1 MVGSEQ
7 ALGESEKLLEEIKD
21 LLKNEGKEG
30 VELAQE
36 ALMEE
41 TDVQR
46 LRKALSFTRSSM
58 QEPTDYF
65 RTALL
70 SLCSKAVG
78 GSSRNTFSTGASL
91 VLFARAIGIHDDII
105 DQSRAKGGRLTA
117 PGMLGKDIALI
128 LSDILLF
135 KGFTLF
141 RKTLES
147 DVSLDRAVTVL
158 GVIEKI
164 WFEQSEGEVLE
175 IQSRGKTNLT
185 PEECLKKIRM
195 RASEMEACTRIGG
208 ILGGGSEGEVENLG
222 RYGRMLGMA
231 SILRNELVDMLEFKV
246 LYHRIRKES
255 LPLPLVYA
263 LQNPEARPKLI
274 ALISEKDLKKN
285 LKKISGL
292 VDKTGGMEY
301 VADLIGKRVHEALIS
316 IDIFKKRGVHQQLRL
331 LVVTLPI
338 RPQEWK
344 PILQMKS

>member
-46 LRKALSFTRSSM
+46 LRKALNFTRSCM

-78 GSSRNTFSTGASL
+78 GSSRVTLSVGASL
-91 VLFARAIGIHDDII
+91 VLFARAIGIHDDLI
-105 DQSRAKGGRLTA
+105 DQSRAKEGKLTA
-117 PGMLGKDIALI
+117 PGKLGKDVALI

-147 DVSLDRAVTVL
+147 EVPLDRVIAVL
-158 GVIEKI
+158 DVIEKV

-175 IQSRGKTNLT
+175 IQSRGETDIL
-185 PEECLKKIRM
+185 PQDCLKKIRM

-208 ILGGGSEGEVENLG
+208 ILGGGLESEIKNLG

-231 SILRNELVDMLEFKV
+231 SILRNELIDMLEFKT

-255 LPLPLVYA
+255 LPLPMVYA
-263 LQNPEARPKLI
+263 LQNPGVRSE
-274 ALISEKDLKKN
+274 LISLLSGRNLAKN
-285 LKKISGL
+285 LKEISRL
-292 VDKTGGMEY
+292 VDKAGGMEY
-301 VADLIGKRVHEALIS
+301 VAELIGKMVNEALLS
-316 IDIFKKRGVHQQLRL
+316 IDKIKNRGVYQQLKL
-331 LVVTLPI
+331 LTATLPI
-338 RPQEWK
+338 HPEEWK
-344 PILQMKS
+344 LIL